1 MAVAVCWTSISH
13 AEDWTGFR
21 GPGGRAYSESRVP
34 TKWSEDENLAWKT
47 ELPGLG
53 SSSPTTLGD
62 SIYLTCYSGYG
73 VEPNEGSQDDLMRY
87 VVCLDRKTGDIKWKR
102 EFKPQLPE
110 SKYSGG
116 NSSRHGYSSSTI
128 ATDGERLYVFFGKSG
143 VYCLDLKGE
152 TVWQKSVGANT
163 AGWGSSNSPVLY
175 DNLVIIN
182 ASVENRSLVALNR
195 MTGEEEWRAGDIR
208 GCWNTPMLLKAGG
221 RDELVLSLP
230 RKVAAFDPG
239 TGKPLWTCEGI
250 PDGGYTCPSAVAV
263 DDVVYVIGGRRNTAI
278 AIRGGGEGDVTESH
292 VIWTQREGSNVS
304 SPIVHD
310 GHLYW
315 AHERS
320 GTVYC
325 LNAKTGEVVKEQRL
339 QPRPGL
345 VYSSVTFAGGFI
357 YAMSQENGVYVLSAD
372 PGLEFVSHNTFA
384 DSSRSNACPVVDGNR
399 LLLRSDKYLY
409 CVGEN

>member
-1 MAVAVCWTSISH
+1 
-13 AEDWTGFR
+13 
-21 GPGGRAYSESRVP
+21 
-34 TKWSEDENLAWKT
+34 
-47 ELPGLG
+47 
-53 SSSPTTLGD
+53 
-62 SIYLTCYSGYG
+62 
-73 VEPNEGSQDDLMRY
+73 
-87 VVCLDRKTGDIKWKR
+87 
-102 EFKPQLPE
+102 
-110 SKYSGG
+110 
-116 NSSRHGYSSSTI
+116 
-128 ATDGERLYVFFGKSG
+128 
-143 VYCLDLKGE
+143 
-152 TVWQKSVGANT
+152 
-163 AGWGSSNSPVLY
+163 
-175 DNLVIIN
+175 
-182 ASVENRSLVALNR
+182 
-195 MTGEEEWRAGDIR
+195 
-208 GCWNTPMLLKAGG
+208 
-221 RDELVLSLP
+221 
-230 RKVAAFDPG
+230 
-239 TGKPLWTCEGI
+239 
-250 PDGGYTCPSAVAV
+250 
-263 DDVVYVIGGRRNTAI
+263 
-278 AIRGGGEGDVTESH
+278 VTESH